1 MKSYFRF
8 LSRNKLYTLINVVG
22 LVVSLMFIILIGDYT
37 WRQYSIDTWHQNADR
52 IYVVGNQE
60 SFALWPEATEAI
72 KNMCPEVEQTCCVL
86 SQKGRIKYGQQEVQN
101 GANENGIIMMADS
114 TFFRFFDFPLLAGD
128 RQTALDAPDKCVITE
143 RLAHRLF
150 GAKDPIGESLQVIG
164 ELESDYAKE
173 FFDSTLVYTVSA
185 VVKDLDHTVLPNE
198 TQIII
203 SMERY
208 PQVIGYRFFNY
219 HFASTTISSCK
230 AFFMLRPGM
239 TLENKVKTIDD
250 YIDKNFHTILGHH
263 KTTVTPLKDMLFA
276 PQNNGKG
283 LLKGDKTRLRIL
295 LAAVFALL
303 FFAVSNYINL
313 TVANTGFRAK
323 EIATR
328 KLFGSSQSRVS
339 LKLIAESTLMV
350 AISFV
355 IGLFLAVSFQEEVS
369 QLFKGKIA
377 ICEDINVISVSV
389 SLVFILLT
397 GIVSGILPSML
408 LSRFQP
414 IDIVKGNF
422 RFHSKLVLGRLFI
435 ILQNVITVTMLTA
448 SLVIWLQLNHL
459 IHAPRGFDAKN
470 LYCIMSPDGKSQ
482 TIGKQ
487 LAELPFIEEMG
498 TYEGGLFNYNFP
510 SALGVVRGDQLLV
523 LFCTTIDQA
532 SFDLLGLKIIKDHG
546 SVSGGYYLTREALRH
561 LGYNDETRVLDFG
574 TGSTAPINGVLNDIK
589 LANVLSDITQPD
601 VPNAEEPPFA
611 ICIDKH
617 KEFPHFLVKTNGD
630 KKAKAVFQEMVKK
643 LEAPNASKVQGIE
656 RVQSVEESIEKAFAK
671 EQNTLKIVLLFTL
684 IAIIIS
690 IMGFVGLSL
699 FFIRQRQKEIGLRK
713 IMGSTS
719 GEVMMLMLRMFCT
732 PLLLSFVIAIPLSWY
747 VMTDWLSNFS
757 YRISLSPWI
766 FVVTSA
772 FALLVAV
779 LSVSLQILKAVR
791 TNPVESIKT
800 E

>member
-250 YIDKNFHTILGHH
+250 YIDKNFHTILDHH

-422 RFHSKLVLGRLFI
+422 RFHSKMVLGRLFI

-459 IHAPRGFDAKN
+459 IHAPRGFDAEN

-487 LAELPFIEEMG
+487 LAELPFIEKMG

-643 LEAPNASKVQGIE
+643 QETPNAKKVQGLE